1 MVQLLKTEGGAF
13 KIIWLENIKI
23 AFQSILANKM
33 RSLLT
38 MLGIIIGISSVIA
51 IVSIG
56 DSMKGVMDNIYKDI
70 GKNRAYFYVYNVEE
84 LRSTDFFYMEDIELL
99 KERFKDKITYI
110 CPAESLR
117 SDVTVNK
124 HTIKLRMACV
134 DDGFDKVQHVK
145 MLYGRMINKGDVD
158 RKSKVI
164 VLEQKAALQLF
175 NRDNVTG
182 QTIRAR
188 IGDYLEDLLIV
199 GVYKNEE
206 SPVLSLLEGQDVYE
220 DSYVPFTM
228 AFSPNYGFY
237 SLDVFVADNHS
248 VSSVGDEMVKYVANL
263 KNREVENYKFYTV
276 EEDQATL
283 NGIVGGMSIAVAA
296 IAAIS
301 LLVGGIGIMNI
312 MLVSVTERTR
322 EIGIKKALGARTKDV
337 LFQFLIESATLSAFG
352 GIVGTALG
360 IGLVM
365 IGGSI
370 ISIPIVVNPL
380 SILVAVVFSMIIGVF
395 FGYYPARKAAISDP
409 IDALRYE

>member
-1 MVQLLKTEGGAF
+1 
-13 KIIWLENIKI
+13 
-23 AFQSILANKM
+23 M

-56 DSMKGVMDNIYKDI
+56 DSMKGVMDDIYKDI

-84 LRSTDFFYMEDIELL
+84 FRSTDFFYLDDIELL
-99 KERFKDKITYI
+99 KERFSDKITYI
-110 CPAESLR
+110 CPSESLR

-124 HTIKLRMACV
+124 RVIKLNMACV
-134 DDGFDKVQHVK
+134 DYGFDTVQHVK

-164 VLEQKAALQLF
+164 VLEQNAALKLF
-175 NRDNVTG
+175 NKENATG
-182 QTIRAR
+182 QTIKVK
-188 IGDYLEDLLIV
+188 IGDYLEELLIV

-206 SPVLSLLEGQDVYE
+206 SPVLSLLNGQDIYE

-228 AFSPNYGFY
+228 AFSSSYGFY
-237 SLDVFVADNHS
+237 ALDIFVADNSS
-248 VSSVGDEMVKYVANL
+248 VSDVGDDMLKYVANL
-263 KNREVENYKFYTV
+263 KNREVENYQFYTV

-283 NGIVGGMSIAVAA
+283 NGVVGGMSVAVAA

-352 GIVGTALG
+352 GMVGTMFG

-380 SILVAVVFSMIIGVF
+380 SVVIAVVFSMIIGIF
-395 FGYYPARKAAISDP
+395 FGYYPAKKAAKSDP

>member
-1 MVQLLKTEGGAF
+1 
-13 KIIWLENIKI
+13 
-23 AFQSILANKM
+23 M

-56 DSMKGVMDNIYKDI
+56 DSMKGVMDDIYKDI
-70 GKNRAYFYVYNVEE
+70 GKNRAFFSVYNVDEF
-84 LRSTDFFYMEDIELL
+84 RSTDFFYLDDIELL
-99 KERFKDKITYI
+99 KERFSDKITYI
-110 CPAESLR
+110 CPSESLR

-124 HTIKLRMACV
+124 RAIKLNMACV
-134 DDGFDKVQHVK
+134 DYGFDTVQHIK

-164 VLEQKAALQLF
+164 VLEQNAALQLF
-175 NRDNVTG
+175 NRENATG
-182 QTIRAR
+182 QTIKVK
-188 IGDYLEDLLIV
+188 IGDYLEELLIV

-206 SPVLSLLEGQDVYE
+206 SPVLSLLNGQDIYE

-228 AFSPNYGFY
+228 AFSSNYGFY
-237 SLDVFVADNHS
+237 GLDVFVADNLS
-248 VSSVGDEMVKYVANL
+248 VSAVGDEMVKYVANL
-263 KNREVENYKFYTV
+263 KNREVENYRFYTV

-283 NGIVGGMSIAVAA
+283 NGVVGGMSVAVAA

-352 GIVGTALG
+352 GMVGTMLG

-365 IGGSI
+365 IGGSL

-380 SILVAVVFSMIIGVF
+380 SIVIAVAFSMIIGIF
-395 FGYYPARKAAISDP
+395 FGYYPAKKAAKSDP

>member
-1 MVQLLKTEGGAF
+1 MKIEGGAF

-56 DSMKGVMDNIYKDI
+56 DSMKGVMDDIYKDI

-99 KERFKDKITYI
+99 KERFSDKIAYI
-110 CPAESLR
+110 CPSESIR

-124 HTIKLRMACV
+124 RTIKLSMACV
-134 DDGFDKVQHVK
+134 DDGFEKVQNVK
-145 MLYGRMINKGDVD
+145 MLYGRMINKNDVD

-164 VLEQKAALQLF
+164 VLEQNAALQLF
-175 NRDNVTG
+175 NRENVTG
-182 QTIRAR
+182 QTIRVR
-188 IGDYLEDLLIV
+188 IGDYLEDILIV

-206 SPVLSLLEGQDVYE
+206 SPVAALLQGQDIYE

-228 AFSPNYGFY
+228 AFSSNYGFY
-237 SLDVFVADNHS
+237 GLDVFVDAKHS
-248 VSSVGDEMVKYVANL
+248 VSTVGSEITNYVANL
-263 KNREVENYKFYTV
+263 KNRDAENYKFYTV
-276 EEDQATL
+276 EEDQASI
-283 NGIVGGMSIAVAA
+283 NSIVSGMSIAVAA

-337 LFQFLIESATLSAFG
+337 LFQFLIESATLSAVG
-352 GIVGTALG
+352 GLVGTMLG
-360 IGLVM
+360 IGLVV

-370 ISIPIVVNPL
+370 ISIPIVVNPA
-380 SILVAVVFSMIIGVF
+380 SILLAVAFSMIIGVF
-395 FGYYPARKAAISDP
+395 FGYYPAKKAAKSDP

>member
-1 MVQLLKTEGGAF
+1 
-13 KIIWLENIKI
+13 
-23 AFQSILANKM
+23 M

-56 DSMKGVMDNIYKDI
+56 DSMKGVMDDIYKDI

-84 LRSTDFFYMEDIELL
+84 FRSTDFFYLDDIELL
-99 KERFKDKITYI
+99 KERFSDKITYI
-110 CPAESLR
+110 CPSESLR

-124 HTIKLRMACV
+124 RIVKLNMTCV
-134 DDGFDKVQHVK
+134 DYGFDKVQNVK

-164 VLEQKAALQLF
+164 VLEQNAALQLF
-175 NRDNVTG
+175 NRENATG
-182 QTIRAR
+182 QTIKVK
-188 IGDYLEDLLIV
+188 IGDYLEELLIV
-199 GVYKNEE
+199 GVYQNEE
-206 SPVLSLLEGQDVYE
+206 SPVLSLLNGQDIYE

-228 AFSPNYGFY
+228 AFSSNYGFY
-237 SLDVFVADNHS
+237 GLDIFVADNLS
-248 VSSVGDEMVKYVANL
+248 VSDVGDDMLKYVANL
-263 KNREVENYKFYTV
+263 KNREVENYQFYTV

-283 NGIVGGMSIAVAA
+283 NGVVGGMSVAVAA

-352 GIVGTALG
+352 GIVGTVFG

-380 SILVAVVFSMIIGVF
+380 SIVIAVAFSMIIGIF
-395 FGYYPARKAAISDP
+395 FGYYPAKKAAKSDP

>member
-1 MVQLLKTEGGAF
+1 
-13 KIIWLENIKI
+13 
-23 AFQSILANKM
+23 M

-56 DSMKGVMDNIYKDI
+56 DSMKGVMDDIYKDI
-70 GKNRAYFYVYNVEE
+70 GKNRAMFYVYNIEDF
-84 LRSTDFFYMEDIELL
+84 RSTDFFYMDDIELI
-99 KERFKDKITYI
+99 KERFNDKITYI
-110 CPAESLR
+110 CPSESLR
-117 SDVTVNK
+117 SDVTLNK
-124 HTIKLRMACV
+124 RTIKLSMVCV
-134 DDGFDKVQHVK
+134 DDGYDKVQHVK

-164 VLEQKAALQLF
+164 VLEQNAALQLF
-175 NRDNVTG
+175 NRENVTG
-182 QTIRAR
+182 QTIKVR

-199 GVYKNEE
+199 GVYKNDE
-206 SPVLSLLEGQDVYE
+206 SPVLSLLQGQDMYE

-228 AFSPNYGFY
+228 AFSSSYGFY
-237 SLDVFVADNHS
+237 GLDIFVADKL
-248 VSSVGDEMVKYVANL
+248 SVGSVGEEIVKYVANL
-263 KNREVENYKFYTV
+263 KNREIENYRFYTV

-337 LFQFLIESATLSAFG
+337 LFQFLIESATLSAIG
-352 GIVGTALG
+352 GIVGTMFG

-380 SILVAVVFSMIIGVF
+380 SVVIAVAFSMIIGVF
-395 FGYYPARKAAISDP
+395 FGYYPAKKAAKSDP

>member
-1 MVQLLKTEGGAF
+1 
-13 KIIWLENIKI
+13 
-23 AFQSILANKM
+23 M

-56 DSMKGVMDNIYKDI
+56 DSMKGVMDDIYKDI
-70 GKNRAYFYVYNVEE
+70 GKNRASMYLYNMEDI
-84 LRSTDFFYMEDIELL
+84 RSTDFFYLDDIELL
-99 KERFKDKITYI
+99 KERFEDKITYL
-110 CPAESLR
+110 CPSESLR
-117 SDVTVNK
+117 SDVTINK
-124 HTIKLRMACV
+124 RTVKLSMVCI

-145 MLYGRMINKGDVD
+145 MLYGRMINKSDVD

-164 VLEQKAALQLF
+164 VLEQNAAMQLF
-175 NRDNVTG
+175 NKKNVTG
-182 QTIRAR
+182 QTIKVQ

-206 SPVLSLLEGQDVYE
+206 SPVVSLLGGQDMYE
-220 DSYVPFTM
+220 DSYIPFTT
-228 AFSPNYGFY
+228 AFPSSYGFY
-237 SLDVFVADNHS
+237 GLDVFVAEEFS
-248 VSSVGDEMVKYVANL
+248 VSSIGNEIVSYVAKL
-263 KNREVENYKFYTV
+263 KNRGIENYRFYTV

-283 NGIVGGMSIAVAA
+283 NGIVGGMSVAVAA

-337 LFQFLIESATLSAFG
+337 LFQFLIESATLSAIG
-352 GIVGTALG
+352 GIVGTMSG

-370 ISIPIVVNPL
+370 ISISIVVNPL
-380 SILVAVVFSMIIGVF
+380 SILVAVAFSMIIGVF
-395 FGYYPARKAAISDP
+395 FGYYPAKKAAKADP